1 MLYTLYTAYSLL
13 TVIAL
18 AAALAVWK
26 GGWPERVGA
35 GFNLVGAL
43 CFELVQRWLTDD
55 AFATAMLVG
64 DGVLALGFLAL
75 TLRFAKVWLGIA
87 MLLQA
92 IQFALHA
99 YYYVVERKLDTL
111 FAVVNNLVSWGLI
124 GCILGGVVAHW
135 IHETRRGRA
144 AATA

>member
-1 MLYTLYTAYSLL
+1 MLYTLYTEYSLL
-13 TVIAL
+13 TAIAIS
-18 AAALAVWK
+18 AAFAVWK

-43 CFELVQRWLTDD
+43 CFELVQRSMTDE
-55 AFATAMLVG
+55 AFATATLIG

-99 YYYVVERKLDTL
+99 YYYVVERQLDLL
-111 FAVVNNLVSWGLI
+111 FAIVNNIVSWGLI
-124 GCILGGVVAHW
+124 ACILGGVVAHW
-135 IHETRRGRA
+135 VHATRKRRA
-144 AATA
+144 AVTA